1 MRENATCTILRK
13 TGKDNPSYCDKYRSP
28 WDTDRE
34 TPTILRK
41 YQREIIKQNSY
52 EIQNSIKNNY

>member
-41 YQREIIKQNSY
+41 YQRETLV
-52 EIQNSIKNNY
+52 NNKTKFI